1 MSSLELSQVRKTFGG
16 TVALERLDLALG
28 EGELVCLLGPSG
40 CGKTTALRIVAGF
53 DQPDSGAVFLAGED
67 ITRRAA
73 NKRDMGMVFQA
84 YSLFPNLTAEENVAF
99 GLRLRRQSAEQ
110 RRQRVNEMLELV
122 GLSAQAKRYA
132 PQLSGGQQQRVA
144 LARALAIAPK
154 VLLLDEPLSA
164 LDAKVRVNLRDEIR
178 RIQLSTG
185 TTTLFVTHDQEEALA
200 VSDRVGVMSNGRLEQ
215 IGNPTAVYQDPST
228 SFVARFVGTVNEIP
242 GVVGSDG
249 KSVEVGG
256 TTIASAG
263 AERFAPGADVQ
274 ALVRPE
280 GLLVA
285 PLDGTSERGFP
296 GTVVTAAFQ
305 GAVVRVK
312 VRLDGNDALVSVD
325 APVDSI
331 EHPNQGDRVRVQVA
345 AHRAFIEPA
354 TTAEPVAAA

>member
-1 MSSLELSQVRKTFGG
+1 LELQQVRKTFGP
-16 TVALERLDLALG
+16 TVALEHLDLALG

-53 DQPDSGAVFLAGED
+53 DQPDSGSVRLAGED
-67 ITRRAA
+67 ITRKPA

-110 RRQRVNEMLELV
+110 RRQRVGEMLDLV
-122 GLSAQAKRYA
+122 GLSPQAKRYA
-132 PQLSGGQQQRVA
+132 QQLSGGQQQRVA
-144 LARALAIAPK
+144 LARALAIEPK

-200 VSDRVGVMSNGRLEQ
+200 ISDRVGVMSNGRLEQ
-215 IGNPTAVYQDPST
+215 LDTPTAVYQDPSS

-256 TTIASAG
+256 RTIVSAA
-263 AERFAPGADVQ
+263 AERLAPGAAVR

-280 GLLVA
+280 GLLVV
-285 PLDGTSERGFP
+285 PLGEGGSGFS

-305 GAVVRVK
+305 GAAVRVK
-312 VRLDGNDALVSVD
+312 IRLDDNDNLVHVD

-331 EHPNQGDRVRVQVA
+331 EMPNQGDRVRVKVEA
-345 AHRAFIEPA
+345 RRAFVETPTPIG
-354 TTAEPVAAA
+354 AESAA